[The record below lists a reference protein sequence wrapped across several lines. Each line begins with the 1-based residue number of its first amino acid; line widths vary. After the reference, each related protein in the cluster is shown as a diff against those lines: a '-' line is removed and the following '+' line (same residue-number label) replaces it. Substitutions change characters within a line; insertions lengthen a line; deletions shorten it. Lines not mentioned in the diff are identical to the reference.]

1 MEKEIKYKDG
11 ATPNEAYQYGS
22 FTASDGTVLPYRYYL
37 PKGYKTSNEKYPL
50 FLYMHGNGSRGDDN
64 EKQLRMYSINAA
76 VYNSGYE
83 CIIVAPQCSAAPKA
97 WTLYEKGGSGNVYPG
112 TEGYAAFLES
122 GERYGSEYL
131 CAAAELLDVFLTQ
144 YRVDTS
150 RVSLAGG
157 SHGSCA
163 SWTLLALYT
172 EGFAAAV
179 PVSGARATEEF
190 VHSIAHRYKDIAIWT
205 FHGDADTVVPPNGTR
220 VTYAAVKE
228 LGGNIKYT
236 EVAGGDHSNIWRIA
250 ADTDGLVDWMFSQKN
265 TSFENTIK
273 KAKGKA
279 LPAPT
284 DPSWMENTAVWGAVE
299 NAGAYKITIYRNGVA
314 EKTYFTYKNTFTPDL
329 SSMSDGEYT
338 FTVRAYPQNNSFSIS
353 GESSVSAALRFLI

>member
-131 CAAAELLDVFLTQ
+131 C
-144 YRVDTS
+144 
-150 RVSLAGG
+150 
-157 SHGSCA
+157 
-163 SWTLLALYT
+163 
-172 EGFAAAV
+172 AAAV